1 MNSGSIQTPD
11 LKTTT
16 DISTLLGKPHKV
28 VLFNDEHHSFEE
40 VVIHVQRSV
49 KCDLNKAYSITIEA
63 HNNGKAIAYQGNLET
78 CEMVESRLAGP
89 PLRLCTEIQAG

>member
-1 MNSGSIQTPD
+1 MNQGTIQTPD
-11 LKTTT
+11 LKTIT

-28 VLFNDEHHSFEE
+28 ILFNDELHSFEE
-40 VVIHVQRSV
+40 VIFHVQRSV
-49 KCDLNKAYSITIEA
+49 KCDLNKAYSITMEA

-89 PLRLCTEIQAG
+89 PLQLRTEIQAG